1 MSKKKKKSKPKVHVT
16 YNQKIFLAPDSIN
29 SMAVIFTK
37 IYKSGIAIIRISDYN
52 KTIKLWND
60 LNEPEQVKEMMLKIS
75 NIQLELEKFKQEVKI
90 KLPFQGKI

>member
-1 MSKKKKKSKPKVHVT
+1 MSKKSKKKKVHVT
-16 YNQKIFLAPDSIN
+16 YNRKIFLAPDSIN

-37 IYKSGIAIIRISDYN
+37 IYKSGIAIIRISDCN